1 MGRHDGRDRTPAR
14 PWPARVAS
22 AALRWAGH
30 LALGAFAGAV
40 VLGATLWAGTPW
52 GSARLMGA
60 SAAVVV
66 AAAAALGRTLPG
78 PPAPHA
84 PGPEPA
90 PRTPGTGRHDP
101 A

>member
-14 PWPARVAS
+14 PWPARVAA

-60 SAAVVV
+60 STAVVV
-66 AAAAALGRTLPG
+66 AAAAALGRTLPA
-78 PPAPHA
+78 PPPPHVSDA
-84 PGPEPA
+84 DPA
-90 PRTPGTGRHDP
+90 PRAHRTGRHD
-101 A
+101 AA